1 MTMREK
7 TRWRAGG
14 IVAVA
19 AVCAAAFAAVV
30 PRTGDVH
37 EIRMVVRNMA
47 YHVEGE
53 PAANPTL
60 RVRAGERVR
69 VVLRNE
75 DPGMIHDVGIASWRT
90 RTAGVKAGDEARL
103 EFTVPDGAGQA
114 EYACTPHGQ
123 VMRGR
128 IIVE

>member
-1 MTMREK
+1 
-7 TRWRAGG
+7 
-14 IVAVA
+14 
-19 AVCAAAFAAVV
+19 
-30 PRTGDVH
+30 
-37 EIRMVVRNMA
+37 MA

-53 PAANPTL
+53 PAPNPTV

-75 DPGMIHDVGIASWRT
+75 DPGMTHDVGIAMWRT
-90 RTAGVKAGDEARL
+90 RTAGVEAGGEARV
-103 EFTVPDGAGQA
+103 EFTAPDGPGEA

-128 IIVE
+128 IVVE